1 MKKLG
6 CLLFAALILCVSMPT
21 VFATEQALP
30 WEAEYA
36 RMMRQTSANAQ
47 TTFVLADMNFDNTPE
62 LIAGNDALAS
72 VYTFQNRSL
81 IKTAESDGLSVQH
94 FANLKAV
101 YNHQTK
107 QTELLG
113 QITDGTTITT
123 YQIQFAGDLP
133 RAEIRSTEPQ
143 NQSDPLILAEEEES
157 LKGVAGLNSSYEL
170 ISFQLCV
177 LTPKEISAA
186 TTMDVA
192 IESLFLRYRFLCAL
206 SDDTAHFSN
215 QQRESIKKAV
225 GEGMFLCFDKLS
237 RLHDSHVF
245 VQYYVNT
252 AAQSSIQLPYAKQ
265 YALVSDAARTPKVL
279 GIYRHESELDAVSLS
294 ALKSTENAPSNV
306 WIDYNKT
313 AAFRGI
319 DDDVNYL
326 STLLSSMEAPINENG
341 KAVLL
346 SYMEYAV
353 NRNSRTG
360 IKATENQI
368 VIDEGTVSFLA
379 ENANQCM
386 ERLFSLSE
394 SHGITHPRKAR
405 AIPELV
411 VSGINFASPIRIEL
425 KSGVANALSSVSG
438 VRLMLDDTHGIY
450 LASADLS
457 VLEQSYNTFCIE
469 YRKTE
474 SGFSVVF
481 TDSENETINHT
492 TAPVWFIAPA
502 KSVYSTVMASRPGRT
517 DNWGGQ
523 FNPQNQTIEFFTND
537 SGNYDIVENDIT
549 INDVDALSAGTKEAI
564 RFLVSKDIFTLDKYN
579 RFRPNNT
586 LSRYDFTT
594 ALVKMFYAVDADAR
608 CSFTDVSEKSTF
620 YRYIAS
626 AEAQNIANGYADG
639 TFRGKNSMTKEQVVT
654 LCGRM
659 LVEKKEYVHTEND
672 ATYLNF
678 SDSDK
683 ISEWAKPYIAV
694 AARCGLIDN
703 SGVFSPAASITRAE
717 GAEILYKTFMLLYDV
732 PPATTKAMSQA
743 ADPANNEFLAE
754 RYDLEFRIAI
764 CILITITIV
773 FACYV
778 LVKINNRKNKK
789 QIK

>member
-6 CLLFAALILCVSMPT
+6 CLLFAAYILCSSIPT
-21 VFATEQALP
+21 VFATEQPLP

-36 RMMRQTSANAQ
+36 RIIRQTSADTQ
-47 TTFVLADMNFDNTPE
+47 TTFVLADMNFDHTPE
-62 LIAGNDALAS
+62 LIAGHDAQTS
-72 VYTFQNRSL
+72 VYTFQNGSL
-81 IKTAESDGLSVQH
+81 IKTAQSDGLSVEH
-94 FANLKAV
+94 FANLKAI
-101 YNHQTK
+101 YNQQTK

-123 YQIQFAGDLP
+123 YQIQFAGELP
-133 RAEIRSTEPQ
+133 RAEIRSTEPH
-143 NQSDPLILAEEEES
+143 NQPDPLISAEEDDEVM
-157 LKGVAGLNSSYEL
+157 GDVDRNPSYEL
-170 ISFQLCV
+170 VSFPLCV

-186 TTMDVA
+186 TTMDSA
-192 IESLFLRYRFLCAL
+192 IESVFLRYQFLCGL
-206 SDDTAHFSN
+206 SDDTAHLSN
-215 QQRESIKKAV
+215 QQREAIKKVV

-237 RLHDSHVF
+237 RLDDSHVF

-252 AAQSSIQLPYAKQ
+252 AAHSSIQLPYAKQ
-265 YALVSDAARTPKVL
+265 YALISDATHTPKVL
-279 GIYRHESELDAVSLS
+279 GIYRHESELDAASLS
-294 ALKSTENAPSNV
+294 ALKSTEHAPSNV

-326 STLLSSMEAPINENG
+326 STVLSAMDTPINENG

-346 SYMEYAV
+346 SYMEYAI

-360 IKATENQI
+360 IKVKENRI
-368 VIDEGTVSFLA
+368 VIDEKTVSFLA
-379 ENANQCM
+379 ENAHQCM
-386 ERLFSLSE
+386 ERLLSLSQ
-394 SHGITHPRKAR
+394 SRGIAHGRKAR

-411 VSGINFASPIRIEL
+411 VSGIDFTSPIRIEL
-425 KSGVANALSSVSG
+425 KAGVANALSSVSG
-438 VRLMLDDTHGIY
+438 VRLMLDDSHGIY
-450 LASADLS
+450 FASADLS

-469 YRKTE
+469 YKKTDH
-474 SGFSVVF
+474 GFSVVF
-481 TDSENETINHT
+481 TDSENKTISHT
-492 TAPVWFIAPA
+492 AAPVWFIAPA

-523 FNPQNQTIEFFTND
+523 FNPQNQTIEFSTND

-564 RFLVSKDIFTLDKYN
+564 RFLVAKDIFTLDKYN
-579 RFRPNNT
+579 RFRPNDT
-586 LSRYDFTT
+586 LSRYDFAT
-594 ALVKMFYAVDADAR
+594 ALVKMFYAVDPEAR
-608 CSFTDVSEKSTF
+608 CSFTDVSEKSSF

-626 AEAQNIANGYADG
+626 AEVQNIATGYADG
-639 TFRGKNSMTKEQVVT
+639 TFRGKNPMTREQVVT

-659 LVEKKEYVHTEND
+659 LVEKKEYVYAEDD

-678 SDSDK
+678 SDTDK
-683 ISEWAKPYIAV
+683 ISDWARPYIAV

-703 SGVFSPAASITRAE
+703 SGAFSPAASITRAE

-732 PPATTKAMSQA
+732 PPATTESMQTEG
-743 ADPANNEFLAE
+743 PASNKILAE

-764 CILITITIV
+764 CILITIIIV
-773 FACYV
+773 FVFYI
-778 LVKINNRKNKK
+778 LVKVHNRKNKK

>member
-6 CLLFAALILCVSMPT
+6 CLLFAAFILCLSMPS

-30 WEAEYA
+30 WETEYA
-36 RMMRQTSANAQ
+36 RMMRQTSTDTQ

-62 LIAGNDALAS
+62 LIAGNNAQAS
-72 VYTFQNRSL
+72 VYTFQNHSL

-94 FANLKAV
+94 FANLKAI
-101 YNHQTK
+101 YNQQTK

-123 YQIQFAGDLP
+123 YQMQFADGVP
-133 RAEIRSTEPQ
+133 RVEIRSTEPQ
-143 NQSDPLILAEEEES
+143 NQSDPLILSEEEEG
-157 LKGVAGLNSSYEL
+157 LKGVAGPNSSYEL
-170 ISFQLCV
+170 ISFPLCV

-186 TTMDVA
+186 TTTDIA
-192 IESLFLRYRFLCAL
+192 IESVFLRYQFLCAL
-206 SDDTAHFSN
+206 SDDTALLSN
-215 QQRESIKKAV
+215 QQREAIKKVV
-225 GEGMFLCFDKLS
+225 GEGMFLNFDKIS
-237 RLHDSHVF
+237 RLDDSHVF

-252 AAQSSIQLPYAKQ
+252 AAHSSTQLPYAKQ
-265 YALVSDAARTPKVL
+265 YALISDAARTPKVL
-279 GIYRHESELDAVSLS
+279 GIYRHESELDTVSLS
-294 ALKSTENAPSNV
+294 ALKSTESAPSNI
-306 WIDYNKT
+306 WIDYNKA

-341 KAVLL
+341 KAALL

-353 NRNSRTG
+353 NRNSRAG
-360 IKATENQI
+360 IKAKENQI
-368 VIDEGTVSFLA
+368 VIVEDAVSFLA
-379 ENANQCM
+379 ENANHCM
-386 ERLFSLSE
+386 GRLLSLSE
-394 SHGITHPRKAR
+394 SRGIMHAREAR

-411 VSGINFASPIRIEL
+411 VSGVDFALPIRIEL
-425 KSGVANALSSVSG
+425 KLGVANALSSVSG
-438 VRLMLDDTHGIY
+438 VRLMLDDSHGIY
-450 LASADLS
+450 LASSDLS
-457 VLEQSYNTFCIE
+457 VLEQSYDTFCME

-481 TDSENETINHT
+481 TDSENHTISHT
-492 TAPVWFIAPA
+492 AAPVWFIAPA

-523 FNPQNQTIEFFTND
+523 FNPQNQTIEFSTNN

-549 INDVDALSAGTKEAI
+549 INDVEALSVGTKETI

-594 ALVKMFYAVDADAR
+594 ALVKMFYAVDTEAR
-608 CSFTDVSEKSTF
+608 CSFTDISEKSSF
-620 YRYIAS
+620 YHYIAS
-626 AEAQNIANGYADG
+626 AEAQNIATGYADG
-639 TFRGKNSMTKEQVVT
+639 TFRGKNPMTKEQVVT

-659 LVEKKEYVHTEND
+659 LVEKKEYVHTENE

-678 SDSDK
+678 LDSSK
-683 ISEWAKPYIAV
+683 ISDWAKPYIAV

-717 GAEILYKTFMLLYDV
+717 GAEILYKTYMLLYDV
-732 PPATTKAMSQA
+732 PPATTKALSQA
-743 ADPANNEFLAE
+743 EDPANSEILAE
-754 RYDLEFRIAI
+754 GYDLEFRIAI
-764 CILITITIV
+764 CILITIIIV
-773 FACYV
+773 FACYI
-778 LVKINNRKNKK
+778 LVKVNNRKNKNE
-789 QIK
+789 

>member
-1 MKKLG
+1 MKKMG
-6 CLLFAALILCVSMPT
+6 CLLFAALILCLSMPT

-36 RMMRQTSANAQ
+36 RIMRQTKAETQ

-62 LIAGNDALAS
+62 LIAGNNAQTS
-72 VYTFQNRSL
+72 VYTFQNNSL
-81 IKTAESDGLSVQH
+81 IKTAESDSLSVQH

-101 YNHQTK
+101 YNHQTR
-107 QTELLG
+107 QNELLG

-143 NQSDPLILAEEEES
+143 NQSDPLISAEAEE
-157 LKGVAGLNSSYEL
+157 GLMDVTDQNLSYEL
-170 ISFQLCV
+170 ISFPLCV

-186 TTMDVA
+186 TTIDIA
-192 IESLFLRYRFLCAL
+192 IESVFLRYQFLCAL
-206 SDDTAHFSN
+206 SDDTALLSN
-215 QQRESIKKAV
+215 QQREAIKKVV
-225 GEGMFLCFDKLS
+225 GEGMFLSFDKIS
-237 RLHDSHVF
+237 RLDDSHVF

-252 AAQSSIQLPYAKQ
+252 AAHSSIQLPYAKQ
-265 YALVSDAARTPKVL
+265 YALISDAARTPKVL

-294 ALKSTENAPSNV
+294 ALKSTENAPSNI
-306 WIDYNKT
+306 WIDYNKA

-341 KAVLL
+341 KAALL
-346 SYMEYAV
+346 SYMEYAI

-360 IKATENQI
+360 IKAKENRI
-368 VIDEGTVSFLA
+368 VIDEDAVSFLA
-379 ENANQCM
+379 ENANHCM
-386 ERLFSLSE
+386 ERLLSLSE
-394 SHGITHPRKAR
+394 SRGIMHVRKAR

-411 VSGINFASPIRIEL
+411 VSGIDFASPIRIEL
-425 KSGVANALSSVSG
+425 KSGVAKALSSVSG
-438 VRLMLDDTHGIY
+438 IRLMLDDSHGIY
-450 LASADLS
+450 LTSADLS
-457 VLEQSYNTFCIE
+457 VLEQSYNTFGLE

-474 SGFSVVF
+474 RGFSVVF
-481 TDSENETINHT
+481 TDSENHTISHT
-492 TAPVWFIAPA
+492 AAPVWFIAPA

-523 FNPQNQTIEFFTND
+523 FNPQNQTIEFSTND

-549 INDVDALSAGTKEAI
+549 INDVDTLSVGTKEAI
-564 RFLVSKDIFTLDKYN
+564 RFLVSKDIFTLDSYN
-579 RFRPNNT
+579 RFRPNNI

-608 CSFTDVSEKSTF
+608 CSFTDVSEKSSF

-626 AEAQNIANGYADG
+626 AEAQNIATGYADG
-639 TFRGKNSMTKEQVVT
+639 TFRGKNPMTKEQVVT

-678 SDSDK
+678 LDTDK
-683 ISEWAKPYIAV
+683 ISDWAKPYIAV

-703 SGVFSPAASITRAE
+703 SGVFSPTSSITRAE

-732 PPATTKAMSQA
+732 PPATTKASAQTEEPAVNEILA
-743 ADPANNEFLAE
+743 A

-764 CILITITIV
+764 CIVITVMIAFVFYILI
-773 FACYV
+773 
-778 LVKINNRKNKK
+778 KIHKRKNKNR
-789 QIK
+789 

>member
-6 CLLFAALILCVSMPT
+6 CLLFAAYILCLSIPT
-21 VFATEQALP
+21 VFATEQPLP

-36 RMMRQTSANAQ
+36 RIMRQATADPQ
-47 TTFVLADMNFDNTPE
+47 TAFVLADINFDSTPE
-62 LIAGNDALAS
+62 LIAGHDAHAS
-72 VYTFQNRSL
+72 VYTFQNLSL
-81 IKTAESDGLSVQH
+81 IKTAQGEGLSVEH
-94 FANLKAV
+94 FANLKAI

-107 QTELLG
+107 QTELIG

-123 YQIQFAGDLP
+123 YQMQFADGVPSVD
-133 RAEIRSTEPQ
+133 IRSTEPQ
-143 NQSDPLILAEEEES
+143 NQSDPLILAEEEG
-157 LKGVAGLNSSYEL
+157 LRGVAVQNLSYEL
-170 ISFQLCV
+170 ISFPVCV
-177 LTPKEISAA
+177 LTPKEITAA
-186 TTMDVA
+186 TTMDNA
-192 IESLFLRYRFLCAL
+192 IESVFSRYQFLCAL
-206 SDDTAHFSN
+206 SDDTAHLSN
-215 QQRESIKKAV
+215 QQREAIKKVV

-237 RLHDSHVF
+237 RLDDSHVF

-252 AAQSSIQLPYAKQ
+252 AAHSSIQLPYAKQ
-265 YALVSDAARTPKVL
+265 YALISDAARTPKVL
-279 GIYRHESELDAVSLS
+279 GIYRHESELDATSLS
-294 ALKSTENAPSNV
+294 ALKSTENAPSNI
-306 WIDYNKT
+306 WIDYDKA

-341 KAVLL
+341 KSALL
-346 SYMEYAV
+346 SYMEYAI

-360 IKATENQI
+360 IKAKENRI
-368 VIDEGTVSFLA
+368 VIDESTVSFLA
-379 ENANQCM
+379 ENAHQCM
-386 ERLFSLSE
+386 ERLLGISE
-394 SHGITHPRKAR
+394 SRGITHPRKVR

-411 VSGINFASPIRIEL
+411 VSGIDFASPIRIEL
-425 KSGVANALSSVSG
+425 NPGVANALSFVSG

-450 LASADLS
+450 FASADLS
-457 VLEQSYNTFCIE
+457 VLEQSYNTFCME
-469 YRKTE
+469 YQKTE
-474 SGFSVVF
+474 RGFSVVF
-481 TDSENETINHT
+481 TDSKNETINHT
-492 TAPVWFIAPA
+492 AAPVWFIAPA
-502 KSVYSTVMASRPGRT
+502 KSVYSTVIASRPGRT

-523 FNPQNQTIEFFTND
+523 FNPQNQTIEFSTND

-594 ALVKMFYAVDADAR
+594 ALVKMFYAVDPEAR
-608 CSFTDVSEKSTF
+608 CSFTDISEKSSF

-626 AEAQNIANGYADG
+626 AEEQNIATGYTDG
-639 TFRGKNSMTKEQVVT
+639 TFRGKNPMTKEQVVT

-659 LVEKKEYVHTEND
+659 LVEKKEYVRTEND

-678 SDSDK
+678 SDADK
-683 ISEWAKPYIAV
+683 ISDWARSYIAV

-732 PPATTKAMSQA
+732 PPATTTAFAQA
-743 ADPANNEFLAE
+743 EDPVSNDILTE

-764 CILITITIV
+764 CILITIIIV
-773 FACYV
+773 FSCYV